1 MAPVEKLL
9 GQNYGEIESA
19 NEVSLQVFQE

>member
-19 NEVSLQVFQE
+19 NEVSLHVFW